1 MATGN
6 RRLPAISSVR
16 DEPITRPFKNGSGTT
31 LAQGAV
37 QCWKINTAGRTETET
52 PSTTNQYALAGV
64 VFGAT
69 AEGISVSD
77 GNYGH
82 LATGGRILAL
92 VDGTVAISA
101 GDALTVSPSNTHLIK
116 DTSPP
121 PNPPFVAMEAYSTA
135 SVALKTVE
143 VRL

>member
-1 MATGN
+1 MATGK
-6 RRLPAISSVR
+6 RRLPAISSIR

-31 LAQGAV
+31 LAQGAI
-37 QCWKINTAGRTETET
+37 QCWKINTTGRIETET
-52 PSTTNQYALAGV
+52 PSATNQHSIAGV

-82 LATGGRILAL
+82 LVTQGRILAL
-92 VDGTVAISA
+92 IDGTVAISA

-135 SVALKTVE
+135 SAALKTVE